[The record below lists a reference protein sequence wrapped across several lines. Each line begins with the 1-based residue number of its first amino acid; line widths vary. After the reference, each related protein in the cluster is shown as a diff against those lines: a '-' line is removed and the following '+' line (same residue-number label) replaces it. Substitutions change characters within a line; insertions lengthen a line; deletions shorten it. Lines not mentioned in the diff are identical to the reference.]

1 MLIKTLRFYVMFR
14 LENRTLSTLRLD
26 ELACLPQV
34 EPAALV
40 IDSVAG
46 ANVSL
51 RCSVFGLP
59 SASVS
64 WWHSNRLV
72 ANGSELQHAW
82 EDQYYSIA
90 EYRTNE
96 HQVKTHFYM
105 FTTMIFREEISI
117 SRAFWSGKNHFCLV
131 QPVQK
136 SFPISPEILF
146 QECLFTFCM

>member
-1 MLIKTLRFYVMFR
+1 MMLYFKR
-14 LENRTLSTLRLD
+14 LENRTLAGLHLE

-40 IDSVAG
+40 TDAVAG

-90 EYRTNE
+90 EYRSND
-96 HQVKTHFYM
+96 HQVRKPIQVCVLKVFL
-105 FTTMIFREEISI
+105 IFL
-117 SRAFWSGKNHFCLV
+117 RAFWRYLCMVIGQL
-131 QPVQK
+131 QK
-136 SFPISPEILF
+136 FKATDKDSI
-146 QECLFTFCM
+146 M

>member
-1 MLIKTLRFYVMFR
+1 MIRRIFQVKKNIPLFFFILIFFSLFFFR
-14 LENRTLSTLRLD
+14 LENRTLATLRLD

-96 HQVKTHFYM
+96 HQVKTHFR
-105 FTTMIFREEISI
+105 FQIFQLLATRE
-117 SRAFWSGKNHFCLV
+117 K
-131 QPVQK
+131 
-136 SFPISPEILF
+136 
-146 QECLFTFCM
+146 

>member
-1 MLIKTLRFYVMFR
+1 MMLYLKR
-14 LENRTLSTLRLD
+14 LENRTLAGLHLE

-40 IDSVAG
+40 TDAVAG

-72 ANGSELQHAW
+72 ANGSELRHAW
-82 EDQYYSIA
+82 EDQYYSIG
-90 EYRTNE
+90 EYRTND
-96 HQVKTHFYM
+96 HQVQT
-105 FTTMIFREEISI
+105 IFIDNFKSPATFHVNKKVNKKVNI
-117 SRAFWSGKNHFCLV
+117 
-131 QPVQK
+131 PVIAED
-136 SFPISPEILF
+136 F
-146 QECLFTFCM
+146 

>member
-90 EYRTNE
+90 EYRSND
-96 HQVKTHFYM
+96 HQVRKPIQVCVLKVFP
-105 FTTMIFREEISI
+105 IVL
-117 SRAFWSGKNHFCLV
+117 RAFLDFFLLEMIH
-131 QPVQK
+131 
-136 SFPISPEILF
+136 
-146 QECLFTFCM
+146 

>member
-1 MLIKTLRFYVMFR
+1 MIRRIFQVKKNIPLFFFILIFFSLFFR
-14 LENRTLSTLRLD
+14 LENRTLATLRLD

-96 HQVKTHFYM
+96 HQV
-105 FTTMIFREEISI
+105 
-117 SRAFWSGKNHFCLV
+117 
-131 QPVQK
+131 
-136 SFPISPEILF
+136 SFLAPKFKVRMSP
-146 QECLFTFCM
+146 T

>member
-1 MLIKTLRFYVMFR
+1 MQANLMMLYLKR
-14 LENRTLSTLRLD
+14 LENRTLAGLHLE

-40 IDSVAG
+40 TDAVAG

-90 EYRTNE
+90 EYRSND
-96 HQVKTHFYM
+96 HQVRYQGGIHSLNIWWAHGK
-105 FTTMIFREEISI
+105 S
-117 SRAFWSGKNHFCLV
+117 SGGWAKAKKI
-131 QPVQK
+131 P
-136 SFPISPEILF
+136 
-146 QECLFTFCM
+146 

>member
-1 MLIKTLRFYVMFR
+1 M
-14 LENRTLSTLRLD
+14 ENRTLATLRLD

-96 HQVKTHFYM
+96 HQVKTHFR
-105 FTTMIFREEISI
+105 FRIL
-117 SRAFWSGKNHFCLV
+117 GK
-131 QPVQK
+131 
-136 SFPISPEILF
+136 IE
-146 QECLFTFCM
+146 

>member
-1 MLIKTLRFYVMFR
+1 MMLYLKR
-14 LENRTLSTLRLD
+14 LENRTLAGLHLE

-40 IDSVAG
+40 TDAVAG

-90 EYRTNE
+90 EYRSND
-96 HQVKTHFYM
+96 HQVRKIVCPKEFSKD
-105 FTTMIFREEISI
+105 F
-117 SRAFWSGKNHFCLV
+117 FWLEVIH
-131 QPVQK
+131 
-136 SFPISPEILF
+136 
-146 QECLFTFCM
+146 

>member
-1 MLIKTLRFYVMFR
+1 M
-14 LENRTLSTLRLD
+14 ENRTLATLRLD

-96 HQVKTHFYM
+96 HQVQSLVSAM
-105 FTTMIFREEISI
+105 RNLDAFT
-117 SRAFWSGKNHFCLV
+117 LV
-131 QPVQK
+131 FLMTVQ
-136 SFPISPEILF
+136 SQLF
-146 QECLFTFCM
+146 FFAKKHRTTCSY